1 MKERPINTGDEK
13 ILDKKT
19 SRRSFLKGVGSAA
32 GVALATGSVLGAV
45 RPAAA
50 TAAAENAK
58 PEVHYLFAERQNCVG
73 CRACEYACSLH
84 HEGVVWPAKSRIHVL
99 KYKGVV
105 DVPVICWHCDDAPCI
120 KSCPTTPKAIDKD
133 PKTGGIKLDA
143 KLCLGAK
150 CNKCIEACPS
160 KFIRRDPEKGMP
172 LMCDL
177 CDGDPE
183 CVKACAAQAGN
194 PVGPCLMAGKV
205 GFGVNLAYRDVTPKE
220 AGEDLLLSMFYPNET
235 GERRP

>member
-1 MKERPINTGDEK
+1 MEERAIKTGDEK
-13 ILDKKT
+13 FLDKKT

-32 GVALATGSVLGAV
+32 GVALATGSMLGTV

-50 TAAAENAK
+50 AEAEKAK
-58 PEVHYLFAERQNCVG
+58 PESRYLFAERQNCVG

-105 DVPVICWHCDDAPCI
+105 DVPVICWQCDDAPCI
-120 KSCPTTPKAIDKD
+120 KSCPTTPKALVKD
-133 PKTGGIKLDA
+133 PKTGAIKLDA

-160 KFIRRDPEKGMP
+160 KFIRRDPEKGLP

-183 CVKACAAQAGN
+183 CVKACTAQAGN
-194 PVGPCLMAGKV
+194 PVGPCLMAGKA
-205 GFGVNLAYRDVTPKE
+205 GFGVNMAYRDVTPKE
-220 AGEDLLLSMFYPNET
+220 AGEDLLRSMFYPNET